1 MYKKIKTITVNLL
14 SSLIQIRLR
23 KFVAERASERSDNH
37 RIVVDQTQ

>member
-1 MYKKIKTITVNLL
+1 MYKKVKAITVNRL

-37 RIVVDQTQ
+37 RIVIGQTQ